1 MSDRAVNNIYD
12 AIYNENYRLALTLS
26 NKALKKFHNDPAVN
40 AMKSLALVKLGKHD
54 EAEELARSVLE
65 KKPVDET
72 ILQALNLTFK
82 ELQKYD
88 EIVELFQNAYEA
100 NPSNEEFANQYFMAI
115 TKINNYDL
123 QKQTALKLNKVFSN
137 SNVNKK
143 GKYFCWAI
151 MSLILQGRYQKDAP
165 KALITRLSEQM
176 VLKAIEKDFITD
188 YEGLFMYLTILINQE
203 KYKEALD
210 VLNGDL
216 GSKCIKIETE
226 RNRLNIELNYKTK
239 QWKQLIKVCQ
249 DIIENNDH
257 DNFTCFYNIID
268 ALFILLEENV
278 LAIDYLNNETFINVY
293 DWIKKIQEEE
303 LKNGVS
309 KIKRAPFIAEIEL
322 EKKII
327 EMTGFAMDK
336 HKDILINYIKKFGD
350 KYCCF
355 EDLLPYIEI
364 LNTDEILNNFKT
376 ELNGLIKTNDMTVN
390 DIQRNINIEKINFYL
405 GYNISN
411 EDEMKE
417 YIKKLIK
424 LYEETLPFGTNLED
438 TERQFGDDYLV
449 LAAAL
454 LIDYYK
460 STNKICYVYEAIAIL
475 ERGLEKSKFNFQF
488 KIILMR
494 LYSILG
500 DAFRTTELSKSLN
513 LRSIQFD
520 TLSFLYTEG
529 LDSLNLTQ
537 VPLQIYNLYLSIYKS
552 NHIETPDVITQAYKN
567 ETYSKIIEILDF
579 YHKLNNSI
587 QQVLF
592 HQQIIRI
599 ETIQA
604 FNNVNKVKDYLSSVN
619 DKFIDITE
627 DYLSKCTDNRDYK
640 VFAHWKNEKTTLE
653 QKIRCRPLK
662 NTIWIQLF
670 GLIPKILKNI
680 FLKNIEVVKADA
692 EKLNALLSKDNLA
705 TELLPSEIANGKIIN
720 EFAKFVIEADT
731 SKETKETGS
740 CTSFNNILEIY
751 KEKVNNLKSINQSVD
766 SITFD
771 VIEQSTTILEAINYI
786 IILINYAANIA
797 PNRKSRNL
805 PWVVNI
811 QEKKTQF
818 VEEIKGQVQ
827 IVKDYLTELSTLVVS
842 KKNKGAECIKEIFGS
857 DEALIDNLMDNNSQL
872 LNKVFDQCQE
882 SWNTS
887 LENTLKEIDA
897 KMKLL

>member
-1 MSDRAVNNIYD
+1 MSERAVNNIYE
-12 AIYNENYRLALTLS
+12 AIYNENYRLALNLS

-40 AMKSLALVKLGKHD
+40 AMKSLALIKLGKYE

-82 ELQKYD
+82 DLQKYD

-100 NPSNEEFANQYFMAI
+100 DPSNEEFANQYFMAI
-115 TKINNYDL
+115 TRINNYDL

-165 KALITRLSEQM
+165 KALLTRLSEQM

-188 YEGLFMYLTILINQE
+188 YEGLFMYLTILIDQE
-203 KYKEALD
+203 RYKEALD

-226 RNRLNIELNYKTK
+226 RNRLNIELNHKTR
-239 QWKQLIKVCQ
+239 QWEQLIKVCQ
-249 DIIENNDH
+249 SIIENNDH

-268 ALFILLEENV
+268 ALFILIEENV
-278 LAIDYLNNETFINVY
+278 LAIDYLNNETFINTY

-303 LKNGVS
+303 LKNGAS

-327 EMTGFAMDK
+327 NMTGIAVEK
-336 HKDILINYIKKFGD
+336 HKNILIDYIKKFGD

-355 EDLLPYIEI
+355 EDLLPYIDMLNSNEI
-364 LNTDEILNNFKT
+364 LDNFRS
-376 ELNGLIKTNDMTVN
+376 ELNSLIKTDDMTVN
-390 DIQRNINIEKINFYL
+390 DIQRNINIEKINYYL
-405 GYNISN
+405 GYNINN

-417 YIKKLIK
+417 YVKKLVK
-424 LYEETLPFGTNLED
+424 LYEETLPFGTKLED

-449 LAAAL
+449 IAAAI
-454 LIDYYK
+454 LIDNYK
-460 STNKICYVYEAIAIL
+460 SANKICYLYEAIAIL

-537 VPLQIYNLYLSIYKS
+537 IPLQIYNLYLSIYKS

-592 HQQIIRI
+592 HQQIIRL
-599 ETIQA
+599 ETLQA
-604 FNNVNKVKDYLSSVN
+604 FNTVNKANDYLSSIS
-619 DKFIDITE
+619 DKFIDISE
-627 DYLSKCTDNRDYK
+627 NYLSQCTDNRDYK
-640 VFAHWKNEKTTLE
+640 VFAHWKNETTTLE

-662 NTIWIQLF
+662 NTF
-670 GLIPKILKNI
+670 G
-680 FLKNIEVVKADA
+680 
-692 EKLNALLSKDNLA
+692 
-705 TELLPSEIANGKIIN
+705 
-720 EFAKFVIEADT
+720 
-731 SKETKETGS
+731 
-740 CTSFNNILEIY
+740 FN
-751 KEKVNNLKSINQSVD
+751 
-766 SITFD
+766 
-771 VIEQSTTILEAINYI
+771 
-786 IILINYAANIA
+786 
-797 PNRKSRNL
+797 
-805 PWVVNI
+805 
-811 QEKKTQF
+811 
-818 VEEIKGQVQ
+818 
-827 IVKDYLTELSTLVVS
+827 YLV
-842 KKNKGAECIKEIFGS
+842 
-857 DEALIDNLMDNNSQL
+857 
-872 LNKVFDQCQE
+872 
-882 SWNTS
+882 
-887 LENTLKEIDA
+887 
-897 KMKLL
+897 